1 MNESEIMLTS
11 FLIAALLAA
20 VLSFALCALVRR
32 IGLRGLAIIA
42 PRADRWHSAATPSM
56 GGVGFAAA
64 SLISAAATVL
74 ATNTLP
80 SRGFE
85 VAVPAAALAMLVLG
99 ILDDRLQLSPLAKLV
114 FSLIIGALIVFIIAV
129 SFGRSIPLIATLLAV
144 VWFGGVV
151 HALNL
156 LDNMDGLAGGIALI
170 AIGMLSL
177 LFAPVLGSFV
187 VIYLVCVAGSLVGF
201 LYWNWKPARLF
212 MGDSGSLFLGG
223 TLAAASLVA

>member
-1 MNESEIMLTS
+1 
-11 FLIAALLAA
+11 
-20 VLSFALCALVRR
+20 
-32 IGLRGLAIIA
+32 
-42 PRADRWHSAATPSM
+42 M

-64 SLISAAATVL
+64 SLIAATTTVL

-80 SRGFE
+80 RRGVE
-85 VAVPAAALAMLVLG
+85 AAIPAAAIAMLVLG

-114 FSLIIGALIVFIIAV
+114 SSLIVGALTV
-129 SFGRSIPLIATLLAV
+129 SILAASYGSNLPLPATLVAV

-156 LDNMDGLAGGIALI
+156 LDNMDGLAGGVALV
-170 AIGMLSL
+170 AIGLLSV
-177 LFAPVLGSFV
+177 LFAATLGSFV
-187 VIYLVCVAGSLVGF
+187 VIFLVSVAGSLVGF

-223 TLAAASLVA
+223 TLAAASLVAMTTAETDLYNLPRSFCLCSMFRCSIPASSLCSEG